1 MLRGKPLTALL
12 MPSCPCALKPFFVFA
27 CILPFILLP
36 LLSLS
41 SSISGDEPVHLA
53 HAEKV
58 YQYFETQ
65 GADQAAL
72 NTPETYLKYYGQFA
86 DDLSYRIQ
94 RLLNSDDPYLIRH
107 LMNAL
112 FGALTILFSA
122 LIAYY
127 LAGHLAGI
135 LVVLFL
141 LLSPVFL
148 GHTFNNIKDI
158 PFALGYVMTLFF
170 LLRFLQLLPKIRLL
184 PIAGMIIG
192 TAFSL
197 SVRAGGLLLFPIII
211 TFTVIQGWMLLPHD
225 RTERNKFGLRLAAS
239 LILIVC
245 LGWLTG
251 ILDWPYA
258 RLSPVTNTLKALAMM
273 TRYNVSI
280 RQVFDGQLIW
290 SETIPWFYAPKYLLI
305 TTPETI
311 LSGLLLFFLSFFLL
325 SPFAFRLPAIK
336 KHIPLIAIL
345 FAAIFP
351 LLWIII
357 KHSNLYG
364 GIRHLLFI
372 YPLIVVFAAL
382 GWTRIFQRLARV
394 QAKMAVAGLLAA
406 GCLVP
411 LIHIVRNHPV
421 EYVYYN
427 SVSGGIKNAWGKY
440 ETDYYYHSLGSAVE
454 WLEKE
459 ILSNEPDGHIT
470 VASSFPLE
478 PYFLTS
484 DHNPRLVYIPYYQ
497 RGEKEWDYG
506 IFPVAYL
513 SPSQLKNGCW
523 PPAGTIHSVRV
534 NGYPVCAIVRR
545 QDKNDFYGYQA
556 FMEERYADA
565 VDRLSGI
572 TGGGGCNET
581 ALLYLGWSFRKLGNY
596 VRSQESAARL
606 LSIHPESEQA
616 FELSIWNYLDTG
628 ETDKARALSEELFR
642 LNPKYP
648 PAGRFL
654 KNVKTDSE

>member
-1 MLRGKPLTALL
+1 
-12 MPSCPCALKPFFVFA
+12 MPSRPYALKPLFVFA
-27 CILPFILLP
+27 CILPFLLLP
-36 LLSLS
+36 VLSLS
-41 SSISGDEPVHLA
+41 SGISGDEPVHLA

-58 YQYFETQ
+58 YQYFATH
-65 GADQAAL
+65 GADRAAL

-107 LMNAL
+107 LLNAL

-122 LIAYY
+122 LIAYH

-135 LVVLFL
+135 LAVLFL

-170 LLRFLQLLPKIRLL
+170 LLRFLQLLPQIRLL
-184 PIAGMIIG
+184 PIAGMILG

-197 SVRAGGLLLFPIII
+197 SVRAGGLLLFPIIL
-211 TFTVIQGWMLLPHD
+211 TFTAIQGWRLRPHG
-225 RTERNKFGLRLAAS
+225 RTEQNKFGLRLAAS
-239 LILIVC
+239 LVLIVC

-258 RLSPVTNTLKALAMM
+258 RLSPVTNTLRALAMM

-280 RQVFDGQLIW
+280 RQLFDGQLIW

-311 LSGLLLFFLSFFLL
+311 LSGLLFFLL
-325 SPFAFRLPAIK
+325 SFFRLSPFSFRLPAIK

-345 FAAIFP
+345 FSAIFP
-351 LLWIII
+351 LLWIIV

-372 YPLIVVFAAL
+372 YPLIVVIAAL
-382 GWTRIFQRLARV
+382 GWTQIFQRLRGLPLKIA
-394 QAKMAVAGLLAA
+394 AAGLLAA
-406 GCLVP
+406 GCSVP
-411 LIHIVRNHPV
+411 LIHIVRNHPI
-421 EYVYYN
+421 EYVYFN
-427 SVSGGIKNAWGKY
+427 SASGGLKKAWGNY
-440 ETDYYYHSLGSAVE
+440 ETDYYYHSLGRAVD

-459 ILSNEPDGHIT
+459 ILTKEPDRHIT

-478 PYFLTS
+478 PFFLKS
-484 DHNPRLVYIPYYQ
+484 ASRPRLVFTPYYQ

-523 PPAGTIHSVRV
+523 PPSGTIHTVRV

-545 QDKNDFYGYQA
+545 EDKNDFYGYQA
-556 FMEERYADA
+556 FMEGRFADA
-565 VDRLSGI
+565 VNGLSGI
-572 TGGGGCNET
+572 AGGGGCNET
-581 ALLYLGWSFRKLGNY
+581 ALLYLGWSLRKLGNY
-596 VRSQESAARL
+596 ERSQELAARL
-606 LSIHPESEQA
+606 LKIHPESEPA

-654 KNVKTDSE
+654 KNVKSDSE